1 VIFVCPKCLVA
12 VEVRVESDADKV
24 FLGKLG
30 EHPKCPDDGGEMFR
44 HETFGKHVRNHP
56 RRYRLEELTAEELW
70 RAGAG
75 FGWPVEQR
83 FAELAGD
90 FLHPGAIIEEAVV
103 ETNGTG
109 KPVIKSIRLQGGIE
123 LHLAA
128 GGGGATVYKVVQH
141 GR

>member
-1 VIFVCPKCLVA
+1 MILVCPKCLVA
-12 VEVRVESDADKV
+12 VEVRVDSDADEA

-30 EHPKCPDDGGEMFR
+30 DRLPCPDDGEAMFH
-44 HETFGKHVRNHP
+44 HETFGKHVLRNP
-56 RRYRLEELTAEELW
+56 NKYRLESVTAEELW

-75 FGWPVEQR
+75 FGWPAEQR
-83 FAELAGD
+83 WAELAGD
-90 FLHPGAIIEEAVV
+90 FLHPGAVIEEAVV
-103 ETNGTG
+103 ESNGSG
-109 KPVIKSIRLQGGIE
+109 KPVIKSIRLKGGAE